1 MKKIVIALFALAAAS
16 CGTAA
21 VSPEAAFARLESRLL
36 AGQSDIEFE
45 TGSTGAVE
53 TTVTGSLYVGK
64 SDVRFDAVGTVM
76 DERTSVVYTTTDDR
90 RPADVKRA
98 VVIGWTRMGLLHNLV
113 RLLGQQDIDRGAG
126 GVTEWVG
133 VRNIAW
139 NEPERMF
146 TFDIS
151 VEGRDVARARLW
163 LDSKGRPLRREQTVS
178 FPGGSMQ
185 VEERY
190 RWR

>member
-1 MKKIVIALFALAAAS
+1 MKKIVIVLLAFVAAS
-16 CGTAA
+16 CGTAS

-36 AGQSDIEFE
+36 AGESDIEFE

-53 TTVTGSLYVGK
+53 TTVTGSLYVGR
-64 SDVRFDAVGTVM
+64 SNLRFDALGTVM
-76 DERTSVVYTTTDDR
+76 GESTSAVYTTTDDR

-113 RLLGQQDIDRGAG
+113 RLLGEQDIDHGGG
-126 GVTEWVG
+126 GVTEWVR
-133 VRNIAW
+133 VKNISW
-139 NEPERMF
+139 DEQERMF

-151 VEGRDVARARLW
+151 VEERDVARARLW
-163 LDSKGRPLRREQTVS
+163 LDAKGRPVRREQSVS